1 MCNDPSIQLQ
11 RIEKKHFEPR
21 SISNRKSSLKKKL
34 LDILKMQLSI
44 KTHQVDPFDTLDDDD
59 DFQIVYFFQRIQ
71 TSLLFNM
78 VNVLLPST
86 HLLLLKHKASLKN
99 HILLQSSFLSLMK

>member
-11 RIEKKHFEPR
+11 RTEKKTFWTKKQFEP
-21 SISNRKSSLKKKL
+21 KSSSNQKKKQFEKKL

-59 DFQIVYFFQRIQ
+59 DDFQIVYFFHQIQ
-71 TSLLFNM
+71 TSLL
-78 VNVLLPST
+78 V
-86 HLLLLKHKASLKN
+86 
-99 HILLQSSFLSLMK
+99 QYG

>member
-11 RIEKKHFEPR
+11 RTEKKHFEPKN
-21 SISNRKSSLKKKL
+21 SSNWKSSLKKKL

-59 DFQIVYFFQRIQ
+59 DFQIVYFFHRIQ
-71 TSLLFNM
+71 TSLL
-78 VNVLLPST
+78 V
-86 HLLLLKHKASLKN
+86 
-99 HILLQSSFLSLMK
+99 QYGLMYYYPQPTCYYLNTKPP

>member
-21 SISNRKSSLKKKL
+21 SISNRKSSSNQKAARNQKAVRTEKAVWKKKL

-59 DFQIVYFFQRIQ
+59 DFQIVYFFHRIQ
-71 TSLLFNM
+71 TSLL
-78 VNVLLPST
+78 V
-86 HLLLLKHKASLKN
+86 
-99 HILLQSSFLSLMK
+99 QYG

>member
-11 RIEKKHFEPR
+11 RTEKKHFEPKKQFEPN
-21 SISNRKSSLKKKL
+21 SSSKPKSSSNRKSSLKKNL

-59 DFQIVYFFQRIQ
+59 DFQIVYFFHRIQ
-71 TSLLFNM
+71 TSLL
-78 VNVLLPST
+78 V
-86 HLLLLKHKASLKN
+86 
-99 HILLQSSFLSLMK
+99 QYG